1 MFLLLYTYVVNI
13 LAIQVDGGFQGFT
26 RKKVTL
32 PRRKNYVY
40 KKREVL
46 KTSLIPIVGLYI
58 LSTLDLLILD
68 LDLNFFVQ
76 RQQVGL
82 QFVCQ

>member
-1 MFLLLYTYVVNI
+1 MLLIFWLFRLTAGSRD
-13 LAIQVDGGFQGFT
+13 LPE
-26 RKKVTL
+26 KKVTL
-32 PRRKNYVY
+32 PRRKKYVY

-58 LSTLDLLILD
+58 LSTLDLLLVMVYFD
-68 LDLNFFVQ
+68 LDFFVQ

-82 QFVCQ
+82 QFVYQ

>member
-1 MFLLLYTYVVNI
+1 MLLIFGAYWLT
-13 LAIQVDGGFQGFT
+13 AGTQGFT

-32 PRRKNYVY
+32 PRDKKYVY

-58 LSTLDLLILD
+58 LSTLDFLVLD
-68 LDLNFFVQ
+68 LDFFVQ
-76 RQQVGL
+76 RPQVGL
-82 QFVCQ
+82 QFLYQ

>member
-1 MFLLLYTYVVNI
+1 MLLIFWLFRLTAGSRD
-13 LAIQVDGGFQGFT
+13 LPE
-26 RKKVTL
+26 KKVTL
-32 PRRKNYVY
+32 PRRKKYVY

-68 LDLNFFVQ
+68 FDLDFFVQ
-76 RQQVGL
+76 LQQVRL
-82 QFVCQ
+82 QFVYQ